1 MPDTT
6 TPPVVDPVAVFDD
19 VVELIGGLV
28 GDDLDILGVEVR
40 GDTAFH
46 EDLGLESVD
55 LVTLGT
61 LLAERF
67 GPRVNLAEHLAEF
80 DLDDVI
86 GLTVGQIADYVTDRL
101 AEA

>member
-1 MPDTT
+1 MAETT
-6 TPPVVDPVAVFDD
+6 TVFDA

-40 GDTAFH
+40 HDTAFH
-46 EDLGLESVD
+46 EDLGLESID
-55 LVTLGT
+55 LVTLAG
-61 LLAERF
+61 LLTERF

-86 GLTVGQIADYVTDRL
+86 GLTVGQIADYVAACLRDSDGL
-101 AEA
+101 PEGG